1 MRLAVRAWPWVLAS
15 VILAPTMAPGYVLS
29 YDMVFVP
36 DLAMRS
42 DFLGLGTGLP
52 RAVPSDAV
60 VALLDEVVPG
70 MLLQKLVLVAALVLA
85 GAGARR
91 LVPAES
97 GAAQL
102 AATSV
107 YVWNPYVA
115 ERLAI
120 GHWPLLL
127 AYASLPWIVDSA
139 RRLRAGERTLPELV
153 LWLALAALSASGG
166 VMAALLAVAF
176 VVGGSSGARRRTASV
191 ALAAV
196 VVNLPWVV
204 AGALHGAGAV
214 TDPAGIRAFAA
225 GGEGPLPMPLA
236 AVGLG
241 GIWNLEVVPTSR
253 LGWAAVAWL
262 VLLATVWAVGL
273 RTWLAVTSRRDAVA
287 LGAAAATGLLVAGL
301 GAFAPDA
308 MAWFVSAVPGG
319 GLVRDGARFLALLA
333 PLEASLFGAGA
344 AVLAQAS
351 RERVANVALAA
362 GAVLMPLALMPELAW
377 GIAGALRPVDYPA
390 EYAVA
395 RSQLAR
401 AADEQGRGDVLILPF
416 TSYRVPDW
424 NHGRRTLDP
433 LGRYLTPNYL
443 ASDDLFV
450 SGRRVAGEDERAR
463 RVASV
468 IASRETTD
476 PADALADEGIS
487 WVAVDLEA
495 QAALGRPDVTLP
507 TSGPSV
513 HDGRRLKIWALG
525 QEASSQGPRPT
536 AVVLLTVAW
545 ISSSLL
551 VLLCLVL
558 SVLRGLRGSRK
569 PRGAAEPLVVSK
581 KGRAREGQS

>member
-15 VILAPTMAPGYVLS
+15 LILAPTMAPGYVLS

-127 AYASLPWIVDSA
+127 AYASLPWVVDSA
-139 RRLRAGERTLPELV
+139 RRLRAGERTLPQLV

-176 VVGGSSGARRRTASV
+176 VVGGSPAARRRTASV

-214 TDPAGIRAFAA
+214 TDPAGIKAFAA

-241 GIWNLEVVPTSR
+241 GIWNLEVVPASR

-262 VLLATVWAVGL
+262 VLLAVVWAVGL
-273 RTWLAVTSRRDAVA
+273 RTWLAVTPRRDAMA
-287 LGAAAATGLLVAGL
+287 LGAAAAAGLLVAGL
-301 GAFAPDA
+301 GALAPDA

-377 GIAGALRPVDYPA
+377 GIAGALRPVDYPS

-395 RSQLAR
+395 RSALAR
-401 AADEQGRGDVLILPF
+401 AADEQGRGDLLILPF

-463 RVASV
+463 RVA
-468 IASRETTD
+468 
-476 PADALADEGIS
+476 ALLAARATNDLSERLAAEGIS
-487 WVAVDLEA
+487 WVALDVEA
-495 QAALGRPDVTLP
+495 QAALDRPDLSLP
-507 TSGPSV
+507 RTGPLL
-513 HDGRRLKIWALG
+513 HDGRRLKIWALEE
-525 QEASSQGPRPT
+525 EASAPDRGRLG
-536 AVVLLTVAW
+536 VILLTVSW
-545 ISSSLL
+545 VGSSVL
-551 VLLCLVL
+551 VLLCLVA
-558 SVLRGLRGSRK
+558 VVRRGLRAPRK
-569 PRGAAEPLVVSK
+569 PGGTADPLLVSK
-581 KGRAREGQS
+581 EGE

>member
-15 VILAPTMAPGYVLS
+15 LILAPTMAPGYVLS

-127 AYASLPWIVDSA
+127 AYASLPWVVDSA
-139 RRLRAGERTLPELV
+139 RRLRAGERTLPGLV

-176 VVGGSSGARRRTASV
+176 VVGGSPAARRRTAYV

-214 TDPAGIRAFAA
+214 TDPAGIKAFAA

-241 GIWNLEVVPTSR
+241 GIWNLEVVPASR

-262 VLLATVWAVGL
+262 VLLAVVWAVGL
-273 RTWLAVTSRRDAVA
+273 RTWLAVTPRRDAVA
-287 LGAAAATGLLVAGL
+287 LGAAAAVGLLVAGL

-463 RVASV
+463 RVA
-468 IASRETTD
+468 
-476 PADALADEGIS
+476 ALLAARATNDLSARLAEEGIS
-487 WVAVDLEA
+487 WVALDVEA
-495 QAALGRPDVTLP
+495 QAALDRPDLSLP
-507 TSGPSV
+507 RAG
-513 HDGRRLKIWALG
+513 HLLYDGRAVKIWALEE
-525 QEASSQGPRPT
+525 EASAPDRGQLG
-536 AVVLLTVAW
+536 VILLTVSW
-545 ISSSLL
+545 VGSSVL
-551 VLLCLVL
+551 VLLCLVA
-558 SVLRGLRGSRK
+558 VVRRGLRAPRK
-569 PRGAAEPLVVSK
+569 PGGTADPLVVSK
-581 KGRAREGQS
+581 QGE